1 MLGKYSFKS
10 LRVFEL
16 LILIFSFNALFFFNQ
31 EYLNLSLM
39 PFLKLNVT
47 HDIVLE
53 YFSYCP

>member
-16 LILIFSFNALFFFNQ
+16 LILIFFFNALFFFNQ

-39 PFLKLNVT
+39 PFFKTECT
-47 HDIVLE
+47 HDIILE